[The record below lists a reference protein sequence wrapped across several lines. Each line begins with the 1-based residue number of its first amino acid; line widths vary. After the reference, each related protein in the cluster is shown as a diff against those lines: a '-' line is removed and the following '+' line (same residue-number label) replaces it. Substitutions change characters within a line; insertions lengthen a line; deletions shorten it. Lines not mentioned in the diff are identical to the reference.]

1 MKKKHRDDEDHDE
14 DDDGGDEGS
23 TGSGGSG
30 LTPNYYELLGVTT
43 DEKQLTEL
51 AAQALFEQR
60 ISIKSKG
67 IDVTA
72 LSKMQK
78 LRNKLQ
84 NPNSDPAMGGS
95 SLSLDEHPELA
106 DLGGDVDPNTI
117 VLPESE
123 AAERASNDPALELKL
138 RQRMAA
144 KFGMSKDISLQ
155 SMQEEYKKKMEMRSR
170 PRPDEPEPPRYR
182 PAPRPTP
189 K

>member
-1 MKKKHRDDEDHDE
+1 VKKKRRDDEEHDE
-14 DDDGGDEGS
+14 DDEDDGGD

-30 LTPNYYELLGVTT
+30 LTPNYYELLGITT
-43 DEKQLTEL
+43 DEKQLTAL
-51 AAQALFEQR
+51 AEQALFEQR
-60 ISIKSKG
+60 ISVKSKG

-95 SLSLDEHPELA
+95 ALALDEHPELA

-123 AAERASNDPALELKL
+123 AAERASNNPALELKL

-144 KFGMSKDISLQ
+144 KFGMSQDISLQ

-170 PRPDEPEPPRYR
+170 PKPDEPEPPRYR